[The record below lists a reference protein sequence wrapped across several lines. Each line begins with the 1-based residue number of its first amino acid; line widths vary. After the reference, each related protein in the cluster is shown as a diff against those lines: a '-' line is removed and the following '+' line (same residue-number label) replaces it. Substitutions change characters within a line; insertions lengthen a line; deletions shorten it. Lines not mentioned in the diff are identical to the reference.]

1 MVKLEK
7 IVLGIALTL
16 MNGITV
22 RAQQPSGTP
31 QPSPEH
37 LKLAA
42 FLGTWQDEAEMMPG
56 PFGRGGRMSLTE
68 TCEWFTGRFSLVCH
82 TETLRFMDHLKT
94 LTVLTY
100 DPEEKVYRLYE
111 FNSVGWSNV
120 AKGTVDGNTW
130 TFDGESK
137 TGGRLIKSR
146 STIRLAS
153 PDSAVMKSEVS
164 VDGGPWNLVMEL
176 KGSRVEQSLR
186 DSNSCAHGSEGWL
199 FECFQAWFGSH

>member
-7 IVLGIALTL
+7 IVLGVALIL

-22 RAQQPSGTP
+22 RAQQPTGTP

-37 LKLAA
+37 LRLAA

-68 TCEWFTGRFSLVCH
+68 TCEWFTGGFSLVCH

-100 DPEEKVYRLYE
+100 DPEERVYRLYE

-120 AKGTVDGNTW
+120 AKGTVDGDVW
-130 TFDGESK
+130 TFNGESK
-137 TGGRLIKSR
+137 IGGKLIKSR
-146 STIRLAS
+146 STITLPS
-153 PDSAVMKSEVS
+153 PDSAVMRSEVS
-164 VDGGPWNLVMEL
+164 VEGGPMTLLMEL
-176 KGSRVEQSLR
+176 KGTRVKESVR
-186 DSNSCAHGSEGWL
+186 DSNSCTHGSEGWL
-199 FECFQAWFGSH
+199 FECYRAWFGSH